1 MEQKRRVRRR
11 QRDPDAAPSERRSN
25 RVNLAYNDAELT
37 VLTAAAARAGMAPAA
52 WAADA
57 ALSVA
62 KEVFVPVATGTKEV
76 LAEFIQARNQ
86 VARIG
91 NNVNQIAKALNADDD
106 ATTSEQIAAALRVVE
121 TAVRRMDEATQMVM
135 RERRPRP

>member
-1 MEQKRRVRRR
+1 
-11 QRDPDAAPSERRSN
+11 
-25 RVNLAYNDAELT
+25 
-37 VLTAAAARAGMAPAA
+37 MAPAA

-91 NNVNQIAKALNADDD
+91 NNLNQIAKALNSDDD
-106 ATTSEQIAAALRVVE
+106 TTTPAQIAAVLRAVE

>member
-1 MEQKRRVRRR
+1 MEQKPRVRRR
-11 QRDPDAAPSERRSN
+11 QRDPEAAPFERRSH
-25 RVNLAYNDAELT
+25 RVNLAYNDAELA
-37 VLTAAAARAGMAPAA
+37 VLTAAAARTGMAPAA

-62 KEVFVPVATGTKEV
+62 KELFVPVAAGTKEV
-76 LAEFIQARNQ
+76 LAEFIQARHQ

-91 NNVNQIAKALNADDD
+91 NHVGQIAKALDVDNAMTP
-106 ATTSEQIAAALRVVE
+106 AQIAAVLAVVE